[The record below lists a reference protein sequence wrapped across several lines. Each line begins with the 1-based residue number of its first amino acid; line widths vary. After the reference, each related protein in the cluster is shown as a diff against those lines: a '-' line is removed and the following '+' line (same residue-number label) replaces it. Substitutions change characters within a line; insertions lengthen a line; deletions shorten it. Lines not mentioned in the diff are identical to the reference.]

1 MEPFDLAVVGGGAA
15 GFMTAI
21 TAAEN
26 GVKRIIILE
35 GTSKLMEKVRIS
47 GGGRCNVTN
56 ATWIPN
62 ELIENYP
69 RGGIQ
74 LLESFNRF
82 AAGDVYDWFEKKG
95 LKLKIEEDLRVFPV
109 SNSSSDVIDC
119 LRKSALS
126 KNVEILTKFFVK
138 EISKTPDNIF
148 NIFSLKKAKVTS
160 KNIILSTGGN
170 PSGYKLAQNLG
181 HNIVKP
187 VPSLFTFSTK
197 EPNLDECS
205 GVSIKG
211 IDIEIKL
218 NNKNFQNRGDLLIT
232 HWGFSGPAVLKLSSI
247 AARELYSQKYK
258 FNLIIKW
265 SALSYEELKE
275 KVKYLRLNKGK
286 VNLINSRPVPLLT
299 KRLWIFLLN
308 KIEIDKEKKWADL
321 LAVERE
327 KIINILMTKVFDLRF
342 VNTICFPTKRNQ
354 EQIKELSKITDL
366 MIIIG
371 SFTSANSKRL
381 TELSLERNK
390 KTHQVTNATE
400 IDSKWFTNDLN
411 SVGISAGAST
421 PDWIIESVVKK
432 IREITNTYEEE
443 IIYDKRDFQS

>member
-1 MEPFDLAVVGGGAA
+1 LEPFDLAVVGGGAA

-119 LRKSALS
+119 LRKNALS

-138 EISKTPDNIF
+138 EISKTTDNIF
-148 NIFSLKKAKVTS
+148 NIFSLKKAKVTA

-170 PSGYKLAQNLG
+170 PSGYKLAKNLG
-181 HNIVKP
+181 HTIVKP

-197 EPNLDECS
+197 EPNLDKCS
-205 GVSIKG
+205 GVSIRG
-211 IDIEIKL
+211 IDIEINL

-247 AARELYSQKYK
+247 AARELYTQKYK

-265 SALSYEELKE
+265 SSLSYEEFKE
-275 KVKYLRLNKGK
+275 KINYLRLNKGK
-286 VNLINSRPVPLLT
+286 VNLTHSRPVPLLT
-299 KRLWIFLLN
+299 KRLWIFLLK
-308 KIEIDKEKKWADL
+308 KIGIDKEKKWADL
-321 LAVERE
+321 RADERE
-327 KIINILMTKVFDLRF
+327 KMINTLLRDKYIISGRGPFGEEFVTSGGVKINEVYFKSMESLICPGLFFSGEVLDVDGITGGFNFQHCWTSGWIAGMAVSKFNQSIIN
-342 VNTICFPTKRNQ
+342 
-354 EQIKELSKITDL
+354 
-366 MIIIG
+366 
-371 SFTSANSKRL
+371 
-381 TELSLERNK
+381 
-390 KTHQVTNATE
+390 
-400 IDSKWFTNDLN
+400 
-411 SVGISAGAST
+411 
-421 PDWIIESVVKK
+421 
-432 IREITNTYEEE
+432 
-443 IIYDKRDFQS
+443 